1 MGKIGDL
8 VNRIISPLLNR
19 STDSEA
25 VADPRRGR
33 IGYVGNIT
41 LISQL
46 INDAGYS
53 TDNGTVTD
61 VHIKAGPYIGIT
73 DDAPDP
79 DEFIPNFQV
88 PTKTSNLTNDGNG
101 STISQYGTGTITGL
115 TKNGSSSG
123 VTIENGVAKIKIGT
137 DMNDYENDNTFS
149 RNPGTMISLAGQ
161 SGLPHVYV
169 ETVSEGAIKYIIQI
183 PTRFG
188 EFNDLKYVNKNC
200 FENIYKFV
208 FNNITVNNSVITPIG
223 TLYNQTYINSYFKIY
238 TFGKIVF
245 IYGQVPSF
253 TIPSTNTNGFNNMQI
268 LEIKKSDIFMKG
280 PSVSNSK
287 IVGNGILGYK
297 GTRDT
302 TTYVGKVPIYIEYN
316 ADNKLS
322 MVTCDPL
329 NGDSINKDYGYPTDG
344 SFFAWWYTA

>member
-19 STDSEA
+19 STDSQT

-61 VHIKAGPYIGIT
+61 VHISAGTYTRVT

-88 PTKTSNLTNDGNG
+88 PTKTSHLTNNGDGT
-101 STISQYGTGTITGL
+101 STIPQYGTGTITGL

-137 DMNDYENDNTFS
+137 DMGDYTNDNTFS
-149 RNPGTMISLAGQ
+149 KNPGTMISLAGQ

-183 PTRFG
+183 PTRFS
-188 EFNDLKYVNKNC
+188 EFNDTKYVNKNC

-223 TLYNQTYINSYFKIY
+223 TLYNQTYINSNFKIY

-245 IYGQVPSF
+245 IYGQVPNF
-253 TIPSTNTNGFNNMQI
+253 TIPDTNTNGFNNMQI
-268 LEIKKSDIFMKG
+268 LEIKKSDICMKG
-280 PSVSNSK
+280 PSVSNKK
-287 IVGNGILGYK
+287 IVGNGILSYDGK
-297 GTRDT
+297 RGT
-302 TTYVGKVPIYIEYN
+302 TTYVGKVPIYIEYEV
-316 ADNKLS
+316 DNKLS

-329 NGDSINKDYGYPTDG
+329 NGDSINQDYYYG
-344 SFFAWWYTA
+344 SFFAWWYIA